1 MKKTLLLRAP
11 VLTKSGY
18 GVHSRQILRYLLDY
32 SVQVQL
38 PNEWDAS
45 LARKNIGVTAG
56 VETTAANPTWASVH
70 CSKMDLIIVPS
81 QHTKDSLLSNS
92 FTNTPV
98 KVVPE
103 TYFDEICLEPEDL
116 DLGMKTAFNFLAVGV
131 MTGTTPE
138 TDRKNLFYLIKWFV
152 EEFKDDPDVGLVIKT
167 NRGRET
173 AIDRAVTFKVLKQV
187 LRECRTGKFPNV
199 YLVHGVM
206 SRKDMTSMYKSKNI
220 KALIS
225 CTRGEGFGLP
235 MIEAAAAG
243 LPVIATDWSAH
254 KEFLDLGK
262 WINVDYELKQIP
274 DQKVDNNI
282 FVNGSQWAEVKEEDF
297 KKKIRKFYKG
307 SQLPTEW
314 AEDLSEKIQE
324 KYCWK
329 NIMQYYDEAL
339 SGIIF

>member
-1 MKKTLLLRAP
+1 
-11 VLTKSGY
+11 
-18 GVHSRQILRYLLDY
+18 
-32 SVQVQL
+32 
-38 PNEWDAS
+38 
-45 LARKNIGVTAG
+45 
-56 VETTAANPTWASVH
+56 
-70 CSKMDLIIVPS
+70 
-81 QHTKDSLLSNS
+81 
-92 FTNTPV
+92 
-98 KVVPE
+98 
-103 TYFDEICLEPEDL
+103 
-116 DLGMKTAFNFLAVGV
+116 
-131 MTGTTPE
+131 
-138 TDRKNLFYLIKWFV
+138 
-152 EEFKDDPDVGLVIKT
+152 
-167 NRGRET
+167 
-173 AIDRAVTFKVLKQV
+173 
-187 LRECRTGKFPNV
+187 
-199 YLVHGVM
+199 M